1 MTRRTGPSG
10 PVWIDERIVLAIHG
24 RLLSL
29 DGRLSGLRDLPL
41 LQSALAR
48 PQQLHAYGDKVD
60 LIDLAAAYTAGI
72 IRNHPFTDGNKRTG
86 FVIGVLFLELNG
98 GKFTATE
105 ESAAHAV
112 LSLAAGT
119 MNESEFTSWMR
130 ENVALLRKRQRFL
143 FQGEY

>member
-1 MTRRTGPSG
+1 VSKRLAPDGPT
-10 PVWIDERIVLAIHG
+10 WIGERVALAIHG

-29 DGRLSGLRDLPL
+29 DGGLSGVRDLAL

-48 PQQLHAYGDKVD
+48 PQQLHAYNDKFD
-60 LIDLAAAYTAGI
+60 LVDLAASYTVGI

-86 FVIGVLFLELNG
+86 FVIGVLFLEING

-105 ESAAHAV
+105 ESAAQAV

-119 MNESEFTSWMR
+119 LDESAFVEWMR
-130 ENVALLRKRQRFL
+130 ENVARS
-143 FQGEY
+143 

>member
-1 MTRRTGPSG
+1 VTKRPGPRG
-10 PVWIDERIVLAIHG
+10 PVWIDERVVLAIHG

-29 DGRLSGLRDLPL
+29 DGGLAGVRDLPL
-41 LQSALAR
+41 LQSALTR

-60 LIDLAAAYTAGI
+60 LVDLAVAYTAGI

-86 FVIGVLFLELNG
+86 FVIGVLFIELNG

-119 MNESEFTSWMR
+119 LNEAEFTEWMR
-130 ENVALLRKRQRFL
+130 ENVALR
-143 FQGEY
+143 

>member
-1 MTRRTGPSG
+1 MTKRPGPRG
-10 PVWIDERIVLAIHG
+10 PVWIDERVVLAIHG

-29 DGRLSGLRDLPL
+29 DGGLAGVRDLPL

-60 LIDLAAAYTAGI
+60 LVDLAVAYTAGI

-86 FVIGVLFLELNG
+86 FVIGVLFIELNG

-119 MNESEFTSWMR
+119 LNEAEFTEWMR
-130 ENVALLRKRQRFL
+130 ENVALR
-143 FQGEY
+143 